1 MQLAAQIIGLIAAA
15 FNIYSF
21 QMKGNKYLY
30 LLQAT
35 GGTLFAI
42 SFFMMGSYTAA
53 TLNLICLLRGGILA
67 AGRKWTNV
75 YTYLL
80 LMVTFLLAG
89 IFTYDGYLSVLVTIA
104 QLVSTTT
111 MFSRN
116 GKVIRIFQ
124 FFLVC
129 PAWLYN
135 NIVTMAVGGIITE
148 VVSMVSIL
156 VSFLRFGLNGF
167 EDDTQTT

>member
-1 MQLAAQIIGLIAAA
+1 
-15 FNIYSF
+15 
-21 QMKGNKYLY
+21 
-30 LLQAT
+30 
-35 GGTLFAI
+35 
-42 SFFMMGSYTAA
+42 
-53 TLNLICLLRGGILA
+53 
-67 AGRKWTNV
+67 
-75 YTYLL
+75 
-80 LMVTFLLAG
+80 MVTFLLAG